1 MRDGMFLL
9 FWWNAERLS
18 VVKRMS
24 AMHFNILTFSELEKI
39 CNFTY

>member
-18 VVKRMS
+18 VV
-24 AMHFNILTFSELEKI
+24 EKDVSNAFQHPDI
-39 CNFTY
+39 FRA